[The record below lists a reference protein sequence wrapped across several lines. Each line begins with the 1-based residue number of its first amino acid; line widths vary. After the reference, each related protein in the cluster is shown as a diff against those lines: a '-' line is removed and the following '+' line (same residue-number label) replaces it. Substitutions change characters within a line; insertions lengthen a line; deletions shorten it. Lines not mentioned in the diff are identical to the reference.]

1 MDVLSRNKLQR
12 YQSVL
17 ILPLT
22 ILSVI
27 FLILYLLESFDSNL
41 VVQYP
46 LIFEIGNLVIWIVFI
61 FDYLFQI
68 VLSENKWRFII
79 AHPIELLLVVFPF
92 FRPLRAL
99 RLLFIFERLFQG
111 YLNRVT
117 IRLSLY
123 VGGSATIILLLGA
136 AAIYD
141 AEAGLSTA
149 KITTPE
155 EAIWWAFVTVTTV
168 GYGDYYPVTTLGR
181 LIAVALMLT
190 GIAVVGTV
198 TASFAAYIVARVQQ
212 EQK

>member
-1 MDVLSRNKLQR
+1 M
-12 YQSVL
+12 
-17 ILPLT
+17 
-22 ILSVI
+22 I
-27 FLILYLLESFDSNL
+27 FLILYLLESFDSPIA
-41 VVQYP
+41 VAYP
-46 LIFEIGNLVIWIVFI
+46 LIFELGNLVIWTVFI
-61 FDYLFQI
+61 VDYVLQI
-68 VLSENKWRFII
+68 FLSNKKWKFILS
-79 AHPIELLLVVFPF
+79 HPIELLLVILPF

-99 RLLFIFERLFQG
+99 RLLVIFERLFQG
-111 YLNRVT
+111 YINRFT

-168 GYGDYYPVTTLGR
+168 GYGDYYPVTTIGR

-198 TASFAAYIVARVQQ
+198 TASVAAYIVARVQQ
-212 EQK
+212 EHK

>member
-1 MDVLSRNKLQR
+1 MDKSPQTKLQK

-17 ILPLT
+17 LFPLT

-27 FLILYLLESFDSNL
+27 FLILYLLESFDSPIA
-41 VVQYP
+41 VAYP
-46 LIFEIGNLVIWIVFI
+46 LIFELGNLVIWTVFI
-61 FDYLFQI
+61 VDYVLQI
-68 VLSENKWRFII
+68 FLSNKKWKFILS
-79 AHPIELLLVVFPF
+79 HPIELLLVILPF

-99 RLLFIFERLFQG
+99 RLLVIFERLFQG
-111 YLNRVT
+111 YINRFT

-168 GYGDYYPVTTLGR
+168 GYGDYYPVTTIGR

-198 TASFAAYIVARVQQ
+198 TASVAAYIVARVQQ
-212 EQK
+212 EHK

>member
-1 MDVLSRNKLQR
+1 MDKSPQTKLQK

-17 ILPLT
+17 LFPLT

-27 FLILYLLESFDSNL
+27 FLILYLLESFDSPIA
-41 VVQYP
+41 VAYP
-46 LIFEIGNLVIWIVFI
+46 LIFELGNLVIWTVFI
-61 FDYLFQI
+61 VDYVLQI
-68 VLSENKWRFII
+68 FLSNKKWKFILS
-79 AHPIELLLVVFPF
+79 HPIELLLVILPF

-99 RLLFIFERLFQG
+99 RLLVIFERLFQG
-111 YLNRVT
+111 YINRFT

-155 EAIWWAFVTVTTV
+155 EAVWWAFVTVTTV
-168 GYGDYYPVTTLGR
+168 GYGDYYPVTTIGR

-198 TASFAAYIVARVQQ
+198 TASVAAYIVARVQQ
-212 EQK
+212 EHK